1 MHERSL
7 DYESRPLSIGSIA
20 ANLLYAYSDDFW
32 TTPGGLRVATLLPT
46 YQRPTSDSSQLQARL
61 AWQGIEVSGME
72 VDVALWGKNLA
83 DESYYNFGV
92 NIFSSFGFD
101 INTYGEPRTYGLEL
115 EIDF

>member
-1 MHERSL
+1 M
-7 DYESRPLSIGSIA
+7 
-20 ANLLYAYSDDFW
+20 
-32 TTPGGLRVATLLPT
+32 RV
-46 YQRPTSDSSQLQARL
+46 S
-61 AWQGIEVSGME
+61 
-72 VDVALWGKNLA
+72 LWGKNLA